1 MVGKGGGQIKSGRVL
16 DFTGKPNRKM
26 CSLYL
31 SLMDKCGVKLDSFG
45 DSKERLA
52 EI

>member
-1 MVGKGGGQIKSGRVL
+1 
-16 DFTGKPNRKM
+16 M

-31 SLMDKCGVKLDSFG
+31 SLLDRAGVHLDRFG

-52 EI
+52 EV

>member
-1 MVGKGGGQIKSGRVL
+1 
-16 DFTGKPNRKM
+16 M

-31 SLMDKCGVKLDSFG
+31 SLMDKAGVQLDSFG